1 MCTNQ
6 LIKHSRGMNNLSEI
20 LKDTPSKSPFKSPGG
35 HRIYDTVENLAVAV
49 EQEPQYDKITKP
61 AFGKAIKS

>member
-1 MCTNQ
+1 
-6 LIKHSRGMNNLSEI
+6 MNNLSEI